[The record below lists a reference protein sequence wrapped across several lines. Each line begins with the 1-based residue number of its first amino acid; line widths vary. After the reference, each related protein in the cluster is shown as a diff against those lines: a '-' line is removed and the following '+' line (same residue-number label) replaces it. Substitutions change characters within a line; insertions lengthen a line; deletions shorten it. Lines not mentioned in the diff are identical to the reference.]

1 MATMNSPVGAHPQLK
16 RTALDGVQLLLA
28 PHSAYR
34 YDRHVHDTYSFG
46 LTYQG
51 VQSFTCR
58 GEQHHNTAGRLI
70 AFNPDEA
77 HDGCPGADAS
87 GFAYAMLWVTPE
99 ILAEHGGSKDWA
111 HFRQATFDDPALA
124 NQFAQ
129 LIQTLSSAN
138 AHESLQSQELISAW
152 LTQVSAKHGRLPAA
166 TPSQTNCT
174 PRALR
179 MRDYLRANSHRD
191 IRVEDLASEVGVS
204 RVHATRLFTQAW
216 GIAPHEYLNSLRV
229 IQAKHLMASGVPLA
243 EVAAVSGFTDQAHMN
258 KRFKAAMGISPG
270 RYKAMLRS

>member
-1 MATMNSPVGAHPQLK
+1 MATMNSTVVAHPQIK

-99 ILAEHGGSKDWA
+99 VLAEHGGSRDWA

-124 NQFAQ
+124 RQFAQ
-129 LIQTLSSAN
+129 LIHSLSEAN
-138 AHESLQSQELISAW
+138 SHESLLSQELISAW
-152 LTQVSAKHGRLPAA
+152 LAEVTAKHGRLPALA
-166 TPSQTNCT
+166 PLQAACM

-179 MRDYLRANSHRD
+179 MRDYLRKNSQND
-191 IRVEDLASEVGVS
+191 VRVEDLASEVGVS

-229 IQAKHLMASGVPLA
+229 IQAKHLMASGMPLA
-243 EVAAVSGFTDQAHMN
+243 EVAAVSGFTDQAHMS

>member
-1 MATMNSPVGAHPQLK
+1 MAAMNSPVGTHPQLK

-51 VQSFTCR
+51 VQSFKCR

-77 HDGCPGADAS
+77 HDGCPGADVA

-99 ILAEHGGSKDWA
+99 VLAEHGGSRDWA

-124 NQFAQ
+124 RQFAQ
-129 LIQTLSSAN
+129 LICSLSAAN
-138 AHESLQSQELISAW
+138 SHESLLSQGLISAW
-152 LTQVSAKHGRLPAA
+152 LAEVTARHGRLPTLAPLQAA
-166 TPSQTNCT
+166 CM
-174 PRALR
+174 PRALL
-179 MRDYLRANSHRD
+179 MRDYLRANSQHD
-191 IRVEDLASEVGVS
+191 VRVEDLASEVGVS

-229 IQAKHLMASGVPLA
+229 IRAKHLMNSGVPLV
-243 EVAAVSGFTDQAHMN
+243 EVAAVSGFADQAHMS
-258 KRFKAAMGISPG
+258 KRFKAATGISPG